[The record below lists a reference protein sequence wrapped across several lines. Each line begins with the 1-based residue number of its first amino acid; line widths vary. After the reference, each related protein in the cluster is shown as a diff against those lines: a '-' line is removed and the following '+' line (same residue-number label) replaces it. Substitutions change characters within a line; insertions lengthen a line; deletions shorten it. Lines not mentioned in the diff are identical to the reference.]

1 MTSLRFRLLLGA
13 AFIAAAGCA
22 SQPQTTER
30 NTAGAGSPAPVPTAA
45 PATSASAAASI
56 QAMKHAVPPE
66 LLVFAHD
73 QGYTQVVI
81 KGDNYSFCKTEAEIG
96 ELIPTRQCVDRTQ
109 LESLRIQV
117 EQQKQQL
124 GQRGAETTGASGP

>member
-1 MTSLRFRLLLGA
+1 MTPLRFRLLLGA
-13 AFIAAAGCA
+13 ALIAAAGCA
-22 SQPQTTER
+22 TQPQMTDQ
-30 NTAGAGSPAPVPTAA
+30 NTASPGSPASVPTAA

-56 QAMKHAVPPE
+56 QAMKRAVPPD

-73 QGYTQVVI
+73 QGYKQVVI

-117 EQQKQQL
+117 EQQRQQL
-124 GQRGAETTGASGP
+124 GQRGAETTNSSGP

>member
-1 MTSLRFRLLLGA
+1 MNSFRFRLLLGTA
-13 AFIAAAGCA
+13 LIAAAGCA
-22 SQPQTTER
+22 SQPQMTDQ
-30 NTAGAGSPAPVPTAA
+30 NAAGASSPAPAATAA
-45 PATSASAAASI
+45 PASSAAAAASI
-56 QAMKHAVPPE
+56 KAMKSAVPQN

-96 ELIPTRQCVDRTQ
+96 ELIPTRQCVDQGQ
-109 LESLRIQV
+109 LEALRVQV

-124 GQRGAETTGASGP
+124 SQRAAETSNTSGP

>member
-1 MTSLRFRLLLGA
+1 MTSLRFHLLLGTA
-13 AFIAAAGCA
+13 LIAAAGCA
-22 SQPQTTER
+22 SQPQTGQ
-30 NTAGAGSPAPVPTAA
+30 NTAGASSPAPAATAA
-45 PATSASAAASI
+45 PATSSATAASI
-56 QAMKHAVPPE
+56 QAMKSTVPPS

-81 KGDNYSFCKTEAEIG
+81 KGDNYSFCKNEAEIG

-124 GQRGAETTGASGP
+124 SQRGAETTGGSGP